1 MTQKTPETRVYPLT
15 ASPDFTEEEIAVTF
29 AMTSRRPEPFDEIA
43 KQVTAQ
49 KAADFHEKWVLDY
62 GHASVAE
69 HAIVHLA
76 VENISRVACDVL
88 EDNRLASYT
97 EKSSRYQVMDQ
108 GSYHTPRVLGL
119 SSITPK
125 PHQAFQEAC
134 NTLFTT
140 YADIVEQA
148 QNYLSTVH
156 PQAGNERQAPY
167 NLRLRRIATDHCR
180 AILPAATLTNVG
192 ITANA
197 RTLEHAVS
205 KLLSHELM
213 EVRALGKQLAS
224 QAREVVPTLL
234 KYAAENPY
242 LKEANNRRH
251 IQYSSNLIS
260 KLKEPTRLPIA
271 QLVHHDVEASEKIAA
286 AIIFN
291 STPSTY
297 AEAWRKATVMHPLD
311 IDELIAQALKE
322 MGPHDTPPREFE
334 SVSYTFELLMDYGAL
349 REFRRHRI
357 QTQLSKYL
365 TIREGYSIPPV
376 VRDAGLTDVFQRAIE
391 NAEQAFL
398 IIERDDPATAQYLVT
413 HAHNQ
418 RVLSTM
424 NLRECYHLFKIRTSK
439 LAHFAIREPVNE
451 AMKLAVNVHPNLF
464 KYLQLRD
471 YPEWWPIH
479 NG

>member
-1 MTQKTPETRVYPLT
+1 MTQQTPLPRVYPLT
-15 ASPDFTEEEIAVTF
+15 TSPDFTEEEIAVTF
-29 AMTSRRPEPFDEIA
+29 AMTSRRPEPFDQIA

-69 HAIVHLA
+69 HAVVHLA
-76 VENISRVACDVL
+76 VENISRIACDII

-97 EKSSRYQVMDQ
+97 EKSSRYQILDQ
-108 GSYHTPRVLGL
+108 GSYHTPRILGL

-125 PHQAFQEAC
+125 PHHAFQEAC

-140 YADIVEQA
+140 YADIVEKTQH
-148 QNYLSTVH
+148 YLSTVH
-156 PQAGNERQAPY
+156 PRENNERQGPY

-180 AILPAATLTNVG
+180 AILPAAALTNVG
-192 ITANA
+192 VTANA

-205 KLLSHELM
+205 KLLSHELL
-213 EVRALGKQLAS
+213 EARTLGNKLAD
-224 QAREVVPTLL
+224 QARKVVPTLL

-242 LKEANNRRH
+242 IKESNNRRH
-251 IQYSSNLIS
+251 IQYSSNLHS

-271 QLVHHDVEASEKIAA
+271 QLVHHDVEAPTKVAA

-291 STPSTY
+291 STTATY
-297 AEAWRKATVMHPLD
+297 EEAWHQASFMHPLHLNH
-311 IDELIAQALKE
+311 LIANALQE
-322 MGPHDTPPREFE
+322 MGPHDPAPREFE
-334 SVSYTFELLMDYGAL
+334 NVSYTFELLMDYGAL

-357 QTQLSKYL
+357 QTNLSKYL
-365 TIREGYSIPPV
+365 TIREGYRVPPV
-376 VRDAGLTDVFQRAIE
+376 VKDAGLSDIFKRAIDT
-391 NAEQAFL
+391 AEQAFL
-398 IIERDDPATAQYLVT
+398 LIEKDDPATAQYLVT

-424 NLRECYHLFKIRTSK
+424 NLRQCYHLFKLRTSK
-439 LAHFAIREPVNE
+439 LAHFAIRQPITE
-451 AMKLAVNVHPNLF
+451 AMKLAVAVHPSLF

-471 YPEWWPIH
+471 YPEWWPFH
-479 NG
+479 NT